1 MQQFWDKLV
10 NLTMFYLL
18 NNDYFAQMLGVDLFG
33 PPMSKDSPTNLSY
46 DVTPYIRFLGSTMNL
61 NH

>member
-1 MQQFWDKLV
+1 MRDKLV

-46 DVTPYIRFLGSTMNL
+46 DVTPLY
-61 NH
+61 